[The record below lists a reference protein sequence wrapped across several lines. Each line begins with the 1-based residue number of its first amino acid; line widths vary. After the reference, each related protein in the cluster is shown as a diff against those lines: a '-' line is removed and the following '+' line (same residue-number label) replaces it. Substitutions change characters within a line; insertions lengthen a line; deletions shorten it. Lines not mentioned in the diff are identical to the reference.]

1 MCPTFMPQMDPEY
14 GEDPDRDY
22 SAIID
27 YCKTEMNAWS
37 NADIDF
43 AKGLSKVYLP
53 CGDGADN
60 KGCDKILSEA
70 SGLNIT

>member
-1 MCPTFMPQMDPEY
+1 MDPEY

-27 YCKTEMNAWS
+27 YCKLELNQWS
-37 NADIDF
+37 NADINF
-43 AKGLSKVYLP
+43 AKGLHNVYLP
-53 CGDGADN
+53 CGDDESNN

-70 SGLNIT
+70 SSSNIT